1 MTALEDQVVTR
12 LLAKG
17 DDVVPIPGTKRRNY
31 LEEDVAAADLKL
43 GAPELQRLDA
53 ALPAEAVA
61 GPRYNE
67 RMMSYIDR

>member
-1 MTALEDQVVTR
+1 MALAW

-17 DDVVPIPGTKRRNY
+17 DDVVPIPGTKRRSY

-43 GAPELQRLDA
+43 GAAELERLDA